1 MNPMLALRQYQKV
14 GAHAQTSEASPHRLV
29 QMLME
34 GGLARIAQAKGAIER
49 KDIPGKCTS
58 ISKAIGIVSG
68 LREGLDL
75 EKCADE
81 LADLDGLYIY
91 MMKRLAEANINSDP
105 RILDEVAGLLST
117 VKKAGMPSPPA
128 CSAVLKESTM
138 SLVLQRI
145 ADTRE
150 ALVSALAERNWEAI
164 GELDLACRSCME
176 DVMAEA
182 SLDEEALRNNLEELL
197 HVYKELL
204 EAAMGERQAIANEM
218 SQITQAQKAAKVYH
232 LFG

>member
-49 KDIPGKCTS
+49 KDIPAKCTS

-75 EKCADE
+75 ENNAE
-81 LADLDGLYIY
+81 ALADLDGLYIY
-91 MMKRLAEANINSDP
+91 MMKRLAEANISSDP

-117 VKKAGMPSPPA
+117 VKEGW
-128 CSAVLKESTM
+128 
-138 SLVLQRI
+138 
-145 ADTRE
+145 D
-150 ALVSALAERNWEAI
+150 
-164 GELDLACRSCME
+164 
-176 DVMAEA
+176 
-182 SLDEEALRNNLEELL
+182 
-197 HVYKELL
+197 
-204 EAAMGERQAIANEM
+204 AIAPVPAP
-218 SQITQAQKAAKVYH
+218 Q
-232 LFG
+232 F